1 MIHDCH
7 ALAVLCPTLAVLLP
21 CYCRAD
27 GNYYCC
33 AAWPLPGNCCR
44 AAWQLHGNLRCNC
57 TAPRWLPR
65 WLPCAGYA
73 GCHAT
78 AMPHCSCCRAVATL
92 HGYRSSCHALATHAP
107 RSRGRRAR
115 ERRRLRSFGGLL
127 ASSGAEK
134 AKISYRFSGA
144 REASLVLGPSWRP
157 SGTRGGGPRLPPPSG
172 PSKWPVGP
180 LLGRS
185 WAHLGRSWGRLGV
198 LLGLSWAVLGG
209 TILERSW
216 VARGASRAAV
226 ELFQLDLGQL
236 SSA

>member
-1 MIHDCH
+1 MPCH
-7 ALAVLCPTLAVLLP
+7 R
-21 CYCRAD
+21 RAD

-33 AAWPLPGNCCR
+33 AARPLPGNSCR

-65 WLPCAGYA
+65 WLSCAGYA

-144 REASLVLGPSWRP
+144 PEASLVLGLRAAIFEA
-157 SGTRGGGPRLPPPSG
+157 
-172 PSKWPVGP
+172 
-180 LLGRS
+180 S
-185 WAHLGRSWGRLGV
+185 WAVFRRRKFEKATMRTFVKHLPLRA
-198 LLGLSWAVLGG
+198 LLEAPLELSWAVLEASWAVLRSYW
-209 TILERSW
+209 TIPAPSC
-216 VARGASRAAV
+216 AV
-226 ELFQLDLGQL
+226 
-236 SSA
+236 

>member
-7 ALAVLCPTLAVLLP
+7 ALAVLCPTLAVLMP
-21 CYCRAD
+21 CYRRAD

-33 AAWPLPGNCCR
+33 AARPLPGNSCR

-65 WLPCAGYA
+65 WLSCAGYA

-144 REASLVLGPSWRP
+144 PEASLVWGPKKSRGDTWGSP
-157 SGTRGGGPRLPPPSG
+157 GGTRQAPGDLAIWGP
-172 PSKWPVGP
+172 GP
-180 LLGRS
+180 LKTL
-185 WAHLGRSWGRLGV
+185 
-198 LLGLSWAVLGG
+198 
-209 TILERSW
+209 
-216 VARGASRAAV
+216 
-226 ELFQLDLGQL
+226 QD
-236 SSA
+236 

>member
-7 ALAVLCPTLAVLLP
+7 ALAVLCPTLAVLMP
-21 CYCRAD
+21 CHRRAD

-33 AAWPLPGNCCR
+33 AARPLPGNSCR

-65 WLPCAGYA
+65 WLSCAGYA

-144 REASLVLGPSWRP
+144 PEASLENKQMPESVKNIRKTHDFGFFGPSWTT
-157 SGTRGGGPRLPPPSG
+157 S
-172 PSKWPVGP
+172 
-180 LLGRS
+180 
-185 WAHLGRSWGRLGV
+185 
-198 LLGLSWAVLGG
+198 
-209 TILERSW
+209 
-216 VARGASRAAV
+216 
-226 ELFQLDLGQL
+226 
-236 SSA
+236 

>member
-1 MIHDCH
+1 MI
-7 ALAVLCPTLAVLLP
+7 VMLLP
-21 CYCRAD
+21 CCALRLPCSCRAIAVPMATTTAVQR
-27 GNYYCC
+27 GHCLATV
-33 AAWPLPGNCCR
+33 AARPGSCM
-44 AAWQLHGNLRCNC
+44 ATLRCNC

-65 WLPCAGYA
+65 WLSCAGYA

-144 REASLVLGPSWRP
+144 REASLEEAPKRP
-157 SGTRGGGPRLPPPSG
+157 PRRAPRR
-172 PSKWPVGP
+172 KN
-180 LLGRS
+180 RS
-185 WAHLGRSWGRLGV
+185 
-198 LLGLSWAVLGG
+198 
-209 TILERSW
+209 IP
-216 VARGASRAAV
+216 
-226 ELFQLDLGQL
+226 
-236 SSA
+236 

>member
-1 MIHDCH
+1 M
-7 ALAVLCPTLAVLLP
+7 P
-21 CYCRAD
+21 CYRRAD

-33 AAWPLPGNCCR
+33 AARPLPGNSCR

-65 WLPCAGYA
+65 WLSCAGYA

-144 REASLVLGPSWRP
+144 PEASLVLGLLGGVFEPSW
-157 SGTRGGGPRLPPPSG
+157 GPLGALLG
-172 PSKWPVGP
+172 PSWGP
-180 LLGRS
+180 LGPS
-185 WAHLGRSWGRLGV
+185 WSHL
-198 LLGLSWAVLGG
+198 
-209 TILERSW
+209 E
-216 VARGASRAAV
+216 ASRAHRKRKGEKAKFIYFHQV
-226 ELFQLDLGQL
+226 FK
-236 SSA
+236 